1 MQIRNKYNLH
11 ILVIV
16 LLHFSSWQLYAQ
28 TTDALPK
35 TGNYYTLL
43 YGDANHLID
52 RIDIQYPNTYQ
63 YLHTSVK
70 PFLRS
75 QVAGLVKQYEASD
88 SFSKTDSFD
97 LAGLKTDND
106 EYFTNRKNPYY
117 HGDLFN
123 FFYAASPAVFYEFF
137 TIRINP
143 VVHTE
148 IGSSSDSAGLRF
160 LNTRGVEI
168 RGSIDDKIG
177 FYLYATDNQAK
188 FPAYVQQHIA
198 ENNQVVPGEGVS
210 KIFKETGS
218 DFSSTHGYIGLNA
231 TKHIQMQ
238 FGQDK
243 LFIGDGI
250 RSMIW
255 SDQSKDF
262 LFLKI
267 NTQIWRLNYQ
277 NVFAELANFDGSNIY
292 NSLVHK
298 KYAAMHHLSINITKN
313 INLGAF
319 ETVVFDRTDPAGN
332 PQGFEL
338 YYLNPVIFY
347 RAVESGLGS
356 SDNVILGT
364 NWKWNFLNHFSF
376 YGQFVLDE
384 FIFDE
389 LFSGDGWWGNKYAA
403 QMGLKYINAFGIS
416 NLDLQLEENLAR
428 PYIYSYEDDNGSS
441 YTHYG
446 QPLAHPLGAN
456 FNEQII
462 SLWYQ
467 PAPKFTITNQLIM
480 SLFGTD
486 TSGSNFGGNPF
497 LDYNTYEHAYG
508 NEIGQGVQNNL
519 MLNDFTV
526 SWQFWPNVFIDG
538 RFIYR
543 KLNTS
548 IADDQTETYFSIGIR
563 MNDILRRNYF

>member
-1 MQIRNKYNLH
+1 M
-11 ILVIV
+11 
-16 LLHFSSWQLYAQ
+16 AQ
-28 TTDALPK
+28 SPDELPK
-35 TGNYYTLL
+35 SGNIYTLI
-43 YGDANHLID
+43 YGDADHLID
-52 RIDIQYPNTYQ
+52 RVDIQYPNTYQ
-63 YLHTSVK
+63 FLHTSSK

-75 QVAGLVKQYEASD
+75 QVAGLVAQYEKTDAFSKID
-88 SFSKTDSFD
+88 SFN
-97 LAGLKTDND
+97 LAYLKTDND
-106 EYFTNRKNPYY
+106 EYFTDRKNSYY
-117 HGDLFN
+117 HGNLFN
-123 FFYAASPAVFYEFF
+123 FFYATSPAVFYEFF

-143 VVHTE
+143 VIHTE
-148 IGSSSDSAGLRF
+148 IGSSSDTSELKF
-160 LNTRGVEI
+160 LNTRGIEI

-188 FPAYVQQHIA
+188 FPAYVQDHITN
-198 ENNQVVPGEGVS
+198 NNQVVPGEGVS

-218 DFSSTHGYIGLNA
+218 DFSSTHGYIGFNA

-243 LFIGDGI
+243 IFIGDGI

-298 KYAAMHHLSINITKN
+298 KYAAMHHLSVNITKN
-313 INLGAF
+313 FNLGAF
-319 ETVVFDRTDPAGN
+319 ETVVFDRTDAGGN
-332 PQGFEL
+332 SQGFEF

-356 SDNVILGT
+356 SDNVVLGT

-384 FIFDE
+384 FVFDE
-389 LFSGDGWWGNKYAA
+389 LFNGNGWWGNKYAA
-403 QMGLKYINAFGIS
+403 QAGLKYIDAFSIS
-416 NLDLQLEENLAR
+416 NLDLQFEENLAR
-428 PYIYSYEDDNGSS
+428 PYIYSYEDENGSS

-462 SLWYQ
+462 SLWYK
-467 PAPKFTITNQLIM
+467 PAPKFTITNQLVM
-480 SLFGTD
+480 SMFGSD

-497 LDYNTYEHAYG
+497 LDYNTYENEYG
-508 NEIGQGVQNNL
+508 NKIGQGIQNNL
-519 MLNDFTV
+519 LLNDFTA

-543 KLNTS
+543 KLSSS